1 MTFDA
6 EFHFYYAIIL
16 CVYGISTGFLYDL
29 FYFFELFIKSKI
41 FQAVLDILFW
51 ACAFFIYFYVNQ
63 KYKFSSQRF
72 YFLLSFLGGFWLYYK
87 SFHKILAICAQKVYN
102 KVNKTLFKLK
112 NNINIFFNKRKNN
125 GRKKSEKYV
134 DGVSIVGGTTSRCVG
149 KHFGL
154 PIRFNGKNSRKN
166 KRLKARN

>member
-16 CVYGISTGFLYDL
+16 CAYGISTGFLYDL
-29 FYFFELFIKSKI
+29 FYFFELFVKSKI

-51 ACAFFIYFYVNQ
+51 AFSFLIFFYVNQ

-72 YFLLSFLGGFWLYYK
+72 YFLLSFLGGFWLQHK
-87 SFHKILAICAQKVYN
+87 SFHKILAIFAEKVYN
-102 KVNKTLFKLK
+102 KVNKILFKLK

-125 GRKKSEKYV
+125 GRKKSKKHI
-134 DGVSIVGGTTSRCVG
+134 DGVSIVGGTTANRFG
-149 KHFGL
+149 KRTSL
-154 PIRFNGKNSRKN
+154 PIRFNGENSRKN

>member
-29 FYFFELFIKSKI
+29 FYFFELFIKNKI

-51 ACAFFIYFYVNQ
+51 ACAFFIYFFVNQ

-72 YFLLSFLGGFWLYYK
+72 YFLLAFLGGFWLQHK
-87 SFHKILAICAQKVYN
+87 SFHKVLAFLFKKVYN
-102 KVNKTLFKLK
+102 KVNKKLISLK
-112 NNINIFFNKRKNN
+112 NNITLFFNKRKNN
-125 GRKKSEKYV
+125 GRKKSEKHV
-134 DGVSIVGGTTSRCVG
+134 DGVSIVGCTAANRAG
-149 KHFGL
+149 KRISL
-154 PIRFNGKNSRKN
+154 PIRFDGKNARKN